1 MTETAA
7 LIQTNLKVFRIKHMA
22 LVMGSMVYGFM
33 VLYIHQY
40 ALIPPSI
47 TDDQTL
53 TTIEFALVFYIVSL
67 MAIAAVMR
75 KNMLN
80 SDAIFKQRETVN
92 EPSDQPPFIAN
103 YLSSLFVVWAV
114 IEAIVIGGVVLFL
127 TSGKMT
133 IPLIM
138 ISIGVI
144 FKLANGPR
152 REELIQLAAKHN
164 AVGQTGMD

>member
-7 LIQTNLKVFRIKHMA
+7 LIQTKLKVFRVKHMA
-22 LVMGSMVYGFM
+22 MVMGSMVYGLM

-40 ALIPPSI
+40 APVPPSI
-47 TDDQTL
+47 TDAQTL
-53 TTIEFALVFYIVSL
+53 TTIEFSLVFYIMGL
-67 MAIAAVMR
+67 MAIAAMMR

-80 SDAIFKQRETVN
+80 SDTMFKQRESIN
-92 EPSDQPPFIAN
+92 EPSDQPPFFAN

-127 TSGKMT
+127 TSGELT

-138 ISIGVI
+138 IAIGVVV
-144 FKLANGPR
+144 KLANGPR
-152 REELIQLAAKHN
+152 RDELMQLAAKHKD
-164 AVGQTGMD
+164 AA

>member
-1 MTETAA
+1 MTKTAA
-7 LIQTNLKVFRIKHMA
+7 LIQTNLKVFRVKHMA
-22 LVMGSMVYGFM
+22 MVMGSMVYGLM

-47 TDDQTL
+47 TDAQTL
-53 TTIEFALVFYIVSL
+53 TMIEFALAFYILGL
-67 MAIAAVMR
+67 MAIALVMR

-80 SDAIFKQRETVN
+80 SDAIFNLRERAIG
-92 EPSDQPPFIAN
+92 PSDQPPFIAN
-103 YLSSLFVVWAV
+103 YLSSLFVIWAV

-127 TSGKMT
+127 TSGELT

-138 ISIGVI
+138 IAIGVV

-152 REELIQLAAKHN
+152 RKELMQLAAKYK
-164 AVGQTGMD
+164 AAA